1 MDRKAYTVVF
11 SFVCLPLGFLMGCGG
26 SGSVSSAP
34 PVTPYSQVVA
44 IKATSGSS
52 QSAASGKTFNGPFT
66 ATVTVG
72 GAKMTG
78 EKVTFTAPASGA
90 SGTFANGTTTESDIT
105 NDLGVAVS
113 SAFTANTVGGTYT
126 VTATVSGAPS
136 PVSFSVTN
144 IPVTAYSF
152 YMSGQDQGFG
162 YYALAGSVVVDAT
175 GNVFGGEQDYND
187 GGFGFNSP
195 EPKGDQ
201 ITGGTLTFASG
212 APPGQATLT
221 LNTNN
226 PNLGLNANGVEVF
239 GVQFVNPSHA
249 LITQFDGFATS
260 SGSLDLQT
268 LPSTLSGSYAFAI
281 SGFESSDAPVSYGG
295 VFSISGGTLS
305 NGIVDINDSFNS
317 GLTTG
322 TAFTGTVSA
331 ADSYGRGTIKGL
343 KVAGTPV
350 TLNYY
355 IVGPE
360 VIRLIDV
367 DVKTDSAL
375 GSAFG
380 QGSGTFGNASIGP
393 SVLAVAGN
401 VLDQF
406 GALGQFTTSNTSSS
420 PADFSGVGDDSEP
433 VNGVI
438 TSQSSKITGTYSIAS
453 NGYGNL
459 AFNTT
464 SGNYPG
470 LGDVTTLGIYMTDP
484 ALNLNDP
491 NNPIGG
497 GGALVVDLDAGEVA
511 GVPLPGGTGFII
523 PQTDAAT
530 ATTDF
535 AGNYAVGWQN
545 FDNEGCGC
553 EFDMIAQGTMVANGA
568 LSLTGLVSDPFLSMG
583 TPDATSSSDTFEG
596 TPLADSRN
604 PGRYTMLSG
613 KDSLATLI
621 DGATGP
627 KFDMVIYQAS
637 GGQLFWLDYDSSETT
652 VSLGPLEQQE
662 SLTGLQAARKPVAK
676 SQSKRRQ

>member
-1 MDRKAYTVVF
+1 MDHKPYAVVF
-11 SFVCLPLGFLMGCGG
+11 SFVCLPLAFLMGCGS
-26 SGSVSSAP
+26 SGSSSSASP
-34 PVTPYSQVVA
+34 DTPYSQVVG

-52 QSAASGKTFNGPFT
+52 QSGASGKTFNGPFMV
-66 ATVTVG
+66 TVTLG
-72 GAKMTG
+72 GAKVSG

-90 SGTFANGTTTESDIT
+90 SGTFANGTATETDIT
-105 NDLGVAVS
+105 NNLGVAVS
-113 SAFTANTVGGTYT
+113 SAFTANTVGGTYA
-126 VTATVSGAPS
+126 VTATVPGAPS
-136 PVSFSVTN
+136 PVSFSLTN
-144 IPVTAYSF
+144 IPVTSYSF
-152 YMSGQDQGFG
+152 YMSGQDTSSN
-162 YYALAGSVVVDAT
+162 YYALAGSVVIDAG
-175 GNVFGGEQDYND
+175 GNVLGGEQDYND
-187 GGFGFNSP
+187 GGGGFASP

-201 ITGGTLTFASG
+201 ITGGTLTFPSG
-212 APPGQATLT
+212 APPGQGTLT

-226 PNLGLNANGVEVF
+226 STLGLNANGIEVF

-249 LITQFDGFATS
+249 LLMQFDGFATS
-260 SGSLDLQT
+260 SGSMDMQT
-268 LPSTLSGSYAFAI
+268 LPSTLSGSYAFAV
-281 SGFESSDAPVSYGG
+281 SGFESSDAPVAYGG

-305 NGIVDINDSFNS
+305 NGLVDINDSFNT

-343 KVAGTPV
+343 KVAGTAV

-380 QGSGTFGNASIGP
+380 QGSGTFSNSSIGP

-406 GALGQFTTSNTSSS
+406 GALGQFITGNTSSS

-438 TSQSSKITGTYSIAS
+438 SSQSSKISGTYAIGS

-459 AFNTT
+459 AFNTI

-470 LGDVTTLGIYMTDP
+470 LGDVTTLGVYMTDP
-484 ALNLNDP
+484 TLNLNDP
-491 NNPIGG
+491 NNPTGG
-497 GGALVVDLDAGEVA
+497 GGALVVDLDAGLVA
-511 GVPLPGGTGFII
+511 GVPLPGGTGLII

-530 ATTDF
+530 ATADF

-553 EFDMIAQGTMVANGA
+553 EFDMMAEGTMTANGS
-568 LSLTGLVSDPFLSMG
+568 LSLTGLVSDPFFSLG
-583 TPDATSSSDTFEG
+583 TPDATSSADTFAG
-596 TPLADSRN
+596 TPLADTKN

-613 KDSLATLI
+613 KDSLATVI

-652 VSLGPLEQQE
+652 VSLGPLEQQG
-662 SLTGLQAARKPVAK
+662 SLTGLPAARKRVAQIK
-676 SQSKRRQ
+676 SKQKH